1 MCNRYRLSASQRE
14 IAERY
19 GVELPYPEDVTF
31 PPGELFPKRS
41 AWIVTNTDAGRALDI
56 AIWGFP
62 PPKGGRAPVTNVRNY
77 ASPMWRNSLRDPN
90 CRCLVP
96 FSDFCEWAG
105 EPGSKV
111 AHWFSTPASP
121 ISSFA
126 GIWRSTSE
134 GTVFAFLTCGYEG
147 DPSAHPVGAIHPKAC
162 PVVLHRE
169 DEDRWL
175 SANVEDALSLACPHP
190 SQLLAVSS

>member
-1 MCNRYRLSASQRE
+1 MSGASSIDRSDAAQ
-14 IAERY
+14 ATSPHVLTLK
-19 GVELPYPEDVTF
+19 VEL
-31 PPGELFPKRS
+31 
-41 AWIVTNTDAGRALDI
+41 AAGMRPLGKARLGPLDI
-56 AIWGFP
+56 ATWGFP

-96 FSDFCEWAG
+96 FTDFCEWAG
-105 EPGSKV
+105 EPSSKV

-126 GIWRSTSE
+126 GLWRSTSE
-134 GTVFAFLTCGYEG
+134 GTVFAFLTCGYDG
-147 DPSAHPVGAIHPKAC
+147 DPAAHPVGAIHPKAC
-162 PVVLHRE
+162 PVVLHLE

-175 SANVEDALSLACPHP
+175 TANVEDALSLACPHP
-190 SQLLAVSS
+190 SQLLSVSS